1 MRTICLYFQIHQ
13 PFRLKRYRFFNIG
26 NDHYYYD
33 DYLNE
38 SIISRVAER
47 SFLQANKVIGQRIK
61 QLFNQEPKVFRNTEL
76 VYSDKIGAD
85 VAEMGFT
92 AMLAEGAKHVLGWK
106 SPNYL
111 YCNSVNPRLKILL
124 RNFSI
129 SDDI

>member
-47 SFLQANKVIGQRIK
+47 SFLQANKVIGQIIK
-61 QLFNQEPKVFRNTEL
+61 EYGTQFKVAFSISALHSTNSNCMHLKSLLVFRNSLKPVRLSFLPKPIPIHWLPLKTRMSF
-76 VYSDKIGAD
+76 SD
-85 VAEMGFT
+85 
-92 AMLAEGAKHVLGWK
+92 
-106 SPNYL
+106 
-111 YCNSVNPRLKILL
+111 R
-124 RNFSI
+124 
-129 SDDI
+129 